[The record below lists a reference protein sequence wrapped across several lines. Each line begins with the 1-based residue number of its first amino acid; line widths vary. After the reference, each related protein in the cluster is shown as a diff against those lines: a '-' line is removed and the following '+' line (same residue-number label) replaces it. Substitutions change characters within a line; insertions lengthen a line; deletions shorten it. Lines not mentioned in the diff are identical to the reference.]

1 MNRAEREISAGAI
14 VFRREGKE
22 IKFLLLYHGR
32 GYWNF
37 PKGKIEK
44 GERLF
49 QTFLRE
55 VEEETGI
62 SRKDMKIAPNFRTTD
77 KYLFFRGGRPVFK
90 IVIFYLVETKK
101 QAIAVSK
108 EHDGYAWFSP
118 NDAVVVSKFK
128 NSKTIIKSAYA
139 FIRNPYLQKQDKS
152 PARLSRARVPGDKAN
167 SKR

>member
-1 MNRAEREISAGAI
+1 MTETEREISAGAI
-14 VFRREGKE
+14 IFRRDKGG

-62 SRKDMKIAPNFRTTD
+62 NRKDMKIAPNFRTAD

-90 IVIFYLVETKK
+90 VVIFYLVETKK
-101 QAIAVSK
+101 RAIAVSQ
-108 EHDGYAWFSP
+108 EHEGYAWFSP
-118 NDAVVVSKFK
+118 SDAVAVSKFK
-128 NSKTIIKSAYA
+128 NSKVIIKRAYA
-139 FIRNPYLQKQDKS
+139 FINHPNPQKQKS
-152 PARLSRARVPGDKAN
+152 AARFSRARLSGDKTN
-167 SKR
+167 TKR